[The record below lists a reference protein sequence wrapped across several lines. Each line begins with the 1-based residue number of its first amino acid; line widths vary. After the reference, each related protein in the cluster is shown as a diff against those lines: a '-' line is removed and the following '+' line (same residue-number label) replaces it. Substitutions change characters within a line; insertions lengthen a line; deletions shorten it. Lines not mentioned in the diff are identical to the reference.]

1 MLRTPP
7 PMKVQLTK
15 VTEERL
21 GTTITVRTMLMSMVI
36 VNVLSY
42 LLFDLEA
49 GRFKFLGEN
58 LFGAGGVHFPS

>member
-36 VNVLSY
+36 VNVL
-42 LLFDLEA
+42 
-49 GRFKFLGEN
+49 
-58 LFGAGGVHFPS
+58 